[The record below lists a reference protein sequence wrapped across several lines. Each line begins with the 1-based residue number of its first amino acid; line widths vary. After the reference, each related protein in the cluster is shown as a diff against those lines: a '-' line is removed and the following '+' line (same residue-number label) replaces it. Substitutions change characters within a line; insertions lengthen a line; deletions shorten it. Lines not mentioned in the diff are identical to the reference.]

1 MNYIAKKKKKK
12 KRVKM
17 ADVKISPKQIE
28 RVSKKINRME
38 ERFSKFSKNVD
49 KIRKDVRRLISETRV
64 LEPLHRDID
73 RCWDYSHDLGQKQ
86 NEIRGITNVLTKKQ
100 TQLLQTFED
109 KIKATH
115 EGMNKFEGNLKK
127 DVKSMASALTKKQT
141 QLLQTFEDEIKT
153 THERMNKFEDDL
165 KSVRRLPS
173 FYKDVNEKVSE
184 LEKQY
189 NHIASNAMAKIEEL
203 EDTIHPDEEKMHKI
217 VDLDTVKDQ
226 VESIRKSMLTF
237 NKLWA
242 DYKKTIDERVGL
254 RPTQVAAITPESV
267 SLGMEDELKSLRD
280 IVNKLSLENEQ
291 IKKMARDI
299 RVSQMGVPGTEVMT
313 NLTRRLSTIE
323 KKIAEVE
330 QGMNKSEKINPIVLE

>member
-1 MNYIAKKKKKK
+1 VNYIAKKKKKK
-12 KRVKM
+12 KKVKM
-17 ADVKISPKQIE
+17 TDVKISPKQIE
-28 RVSKKINRME
+28 RISKKINRME
-38 ERFSKFSKNVD
+38 ERFGKFSKNVD

-86 NEIRGITNVLTKKQ
+86 NEIRGMMNV
-100 TQLLQTFED
+100 
-109 KIKATH
+109 
-115 EGMNKFEGNLKK
+115 
-127 DVKSMASALTKKQT
+127 LTKKQT

-165 KSVRRLPS
+165 KSVRRLPA